1 MKDGQALIPR
11 PDFPQ
16 RSRCSWI
23 IRVLQLPTQR
33 LPPGHL
39 GELKLLP
46 LSQCRVTCVSNW
58 WLAKKKR
65 RLPEP
70 LWNEYVGRNER
81 KTPPTRNVKSRS
93 SIELDGVVPCIVWRG
108 KGPGNRKSTTVSAEP
123 RGPVLT
129 PSPTLWGGV
138 NMSGPRKGH
147 TRVPHGL
154 ETYGVPAP
162 CITNSW
168 LQEWSARGN

>member
-1 MKDGQALIPR
+1 MKDRQAPILR

-23 IRVLQLPTQR
+23 VRVRQLPTPR
-33 LPPGHL
+33 PPPGHL

-46 LSQCRVTCVSNW
+46 PSQCWVTCVSNW
-58 WLAKKKR
+58 RLVKKKR

-70 LWNEYVGRNER
+70 LWSEYIGRNER
-81 KTPPTRNVKSRS
+81 RMLPTRNVKNRS
-93 SIELDGVVPCIVWRG
+93 SIELNGVAPYVVWRE
-108 KGPGNRKSTTVSAEP
+108 KGPGDRKSTTGSAEP
-123 RGPVLT
+123 QGPVLT

-138 NMSGPRKGH
+138 NMSGLRRGH
-147 TRVPHGL
+147 TKVPHGL

-168 LQEWSARGN
+168 LQEWSAHGN

>member
-23 IRVLQLPTQR
+23 VRVRQLPTR
-33 LPPGHL
+33 RPLPGHL

-46 LSQCRVTCVSNW
+46 LSQHWVMCVSNW
-58 WLAKKKR
+58 WLTKEKR

-70 LWNEYVGRNER
+70 LWSEYVSRNER
-81 KTPPTRNVKSRS
+81 KMLAARNVKGRS
-93 SIELDGVVPCIVWRG
+93 SVELNSMAPCVVWRE
-108 KGPGNRKSTTVSAEP
+108 KGPGDRKSTTVSAEP
-123 RGPVLT
+123 QGPVLT
-129 PSPTLWGGV
+129 PSLTLWGGV
-138 NMSGPRKGH
+138 NMSGLRRGH

-154 ETYGVPAP
+154 ETYGAPAP
-162 CITNSW
+162 CITNKW
-168 LQEWSARGN
+168 LQEWSAHGN